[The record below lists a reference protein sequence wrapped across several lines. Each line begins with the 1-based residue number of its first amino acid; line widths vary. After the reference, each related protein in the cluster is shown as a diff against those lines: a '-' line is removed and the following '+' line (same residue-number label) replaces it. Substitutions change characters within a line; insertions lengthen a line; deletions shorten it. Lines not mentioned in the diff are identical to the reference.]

1 MNGNIIY
8 VGDPMCSW
16 CYGISQELKLLKN
29 HFSNFEFNIVVGGL
43 RPGGGEVWDEKL
55 KSFLKHHWQEV
66 HERSG
71 QPFSY
76 QLFDKENFNYDT
88 EPSCRA
94 VVASRPWTK
103 ENELA
108 FFEAVSVNFYL
119 KNENPN
125 ELSFYEPICNDFD
138 IPFGDFIKSFESEE
152 TKYLTHQEFQLNRQW
167 GVTGYPSVLFKYEKE
182 LFQINHGY
190 SEFDQM
196 KTIIEKIVEKQSAV
210 NS

>member
-1 MNGNIIY
+1 MKGNIIY

-16 CYGISQELKLLKN
+16 CYGIAHQLKLLKN
-29 HFSNFEFNIVVGGL
+29 HFSNYEFNIVVGGL
-43 RPGGGEVWDEKL
+43 RPGGGEVWDEKFR
-55 KSFLKHHWQEV
+55 SFLKEHWQEV

-71 QPFSY
+71 QPFGD
-76 QLFDKENFNYDT
+76 QLFEKEDFDYNT

-108 FFEAVSVNFYL
+108 FFEAVSTHFYL
-119 KNENPN
+119 NNENPN
-125 ELSFYEPICNDFD
+125 ELSFYEPICKNFD
-138 IPFGDFIKSFESEE
+138 IPFDDFKTSFTSEE
-152 TKYLTHQEFQLNRQW
+152 TKYLTQQEFQLNRQW
-167 GVTGYPSVLFKYEKE
+167 GVTGYPSVLFKYDKE

-196 KTIIEKIVEKQSAV
+196 KAIIEKIVEKQSAV
-210 NS
+210 DS